1 MLETIISVS
10 IFSDSFS
17 QVDLRII
24 YKYSWSISKKTEI
37 LIKIKQC
44 HYLDRTFLQNRTT
57 DFDETLHVAW
67 VCLCEGFGNS
77 GRSGY
82 SPLQKKSGRR
92 PL

>member
-57 DFDETLHVAW
+57 DFDETLQSVI
-67 VCLCEGFGNS
+67 LMKLLS
-77 GRSGY
+77 
-82 SPLQKKSGRR
+82 Q
-92 PL
+92 